1 LVDFY
6 IKDIMPIIRLDYEN
20 SCYRLQANGY
30 LEEDEI
36 PPIPH
41 HLPQCDDND
50 EPRGIRF
57 FRYFIDRGEDFSN
70 LTLPRTFFGR
80 SHINN
85 ISFQNTDLSE
95 SNLCWN
101 DFTAV
106 NFTDAILARSDL
118 RASDFVDVKFI
129 SADLTNSDLRISW
142 FQECDFNNALMNGT
156 ILTFQQGETL
166 DLTDKQRAKIAW
178 TTDDGVEPDGG

>member
-1 LVDFY
+1 
-6 IKDIMPIIRLDYEN
+6 MPIIRLDYEN

-30 LEEDEI
+30 LETDTI

-41 HLPQCDDND
+41 HLPQYDDE
-50 EPRGIRF
+50 EPFGVNF
-57 FRYFIDRGEDFSN
+57 FRTFIDEGEDFSN

-80 SHINN
+80 SQINS

-101 DFTAV
+101 AFTAV
-106 NFTDAILARSDL
+106 NFTDAILAHSDL

-129 SADLTNSDLRISW
+129 SADLTKSDLRISW
-142 FQECDFNNALMNGT
+142 FQRCDFSHALMNGT

-166 DLTDKQRAKIAW
+166 DLTDKQRAEIAW
-178 TTDDGVEPDGG
+178 TTDEGIEPDGG